1 MQKRSNAVTDYARQI
16 LNQVRQFV
24 VGKDDVLLWVV
35 AAILAKGHI
44 LLEDVPGVGKTTMAL
59 AFSKVLN
66 LEYSR
71 VQFTPDVLPSDVT
84 GYSIPDQR
92 TGEMV
97 YQKGAVLCNLFLA
110 DELNRATSRTQSA
123 LLGAMEEGQITVDG
137 ISHPLPQ
144 PFLVIATQNP
154 TGAAGTQLPPNLT
167 QHLARSWRPKPGGG
181 YAENHEIRQYHPG
194 DNLNQIHWKLS
205 AKVGDLML
213 REAMEPERGLM
224 LLTMDLCGT
233 PEKLD
238 IQFGR
243 LLWLSNWLLENSIP
257 FEVRVLTGNGI
268 ETWAVPDAWSLQK
281 CIEALLCA
289 PYAKEGSIRDRSFAA
304 AWQHHIGGEPD
315 EA

>member
-1 MQKRSNAVTDYARQI
+1 MAGRR
-16 LNQVRQFV
+16 
-24 VGKDDVLLWVV
+24 VLYG
-35 AAILAKGHI
+35 LALIGGLIFYGAYQEWFSWI
-44 LLEDVPGVGKTTMAL
+44 LLLTL
-59 AFSKVLN
+59 L
-66 LEYSR
+66 
-71 VQFTPDVLPSDVT
+71 
-84 GYSIPDQR
+84 
-92 TGEMV
+92 
-97 YQKGAVLCNLFLA
+97 LFPWLS
-110 DELNRATSRTQSA
+110 LILS
-123 LLGAMEEGQITVDG
+123 LGAMIRTKLEPSSAAKTPVGSHENIQLKVYSKSLRPPIKCKIRITKAITGETWILKPGDK
-137 ISHPLPQ
+137 LPTDHCGGLLAQ
-144 PFLVIATQNP
+144 LYKPKVYDYLGLFRFKVRKTNNRTFLVWP
-154 TGAAGTQLPPNLT
+154 EPRKMELPPNLT